1 MEEKILGRNSLL
13 ELIIEL
19 EKYRSENEDILS
31 AYITPKNPSLVL
43 KLPDSVRDF
52 IEKILPRHPLG
63 IVIFH
68 WQEKNI
74 NTVIFPPFPIKD
86 GIFFDRKFK
95 TDQLREIFEREYKL
109 GIILL
114 SLGEYAI
121 GIFEGR
127 KLIASKCGK
136 KFLRGR
142 HKKGG
147 SSQARF
153 ARARKANIEIFF
165 NEVYEILKRK
175 IGSYISD
182 LNYVIYGGAKITIR
196 NFQKRDH
203 FMKKLNEKTLDKI
216 IDVHDINKKRLE
228 DILFE
233 VWKTR
238 VLLQL

>member
-1 MEEKILGRNSLL
+1 MEERILGKNALL
-13 ELIIEL
+13 RMLSEL
-19 EKYRSENEDILS
+19 ENYESDEEDMLT
-31 AYITPKNPSLVL
+31 AYITPQNPSLLL
-43 KLPDSVRDF
+43 KLPDSIRDF

-63 IVIFH
+63 IVLFH
-68 WQEKNI
+68 WQQKNI
-74 NTVIFPPFPIKD
+74 STVIFPPFPIVD
-86 GIFFDRKFK
+86 ETFFDRKFK

-121 GIFEGR
+121 GIFESK

-136 KFLRGR
+136 RFLRGK

-165 NEVYEILKRK
+165 NEVYGILKGK
-175 IGSYISD
+175 MEPHISNLD
-182 LNYVIYGGAKITIR
+182 YVIYGGVKITIR

-203 FMKKLNEKTLDKI
+203 FMKKLSEKTLDRI
-216 IDVHDINKKRLE
+216 IDVHDISKKVLE

-233 VWKTR
+233 VWRTR
-238 VLLQL
+238 ILQL